1 MVRDNFMSSYGG
13 GGIQINV
20 LDNIT
25 MIKQLA
31 YSEWILNNFE
41 LRSNFELASI
51 QKKLQENHKS
61 EEIPICYER
70 CPNQWFSK
78 LSTETEFTEEWIV
91 VLNRASVGRR
101 EISNADELVQVLL
114 RAFPFHTNPYLHV
127 WSKQLNFDDNLYE
140 TACMARSI
148 RVLIGV
154 HRAGLSNTLFKRPS
168 TILY

>member
-1 MVRDNFMSSYGG
+1 MDFSKDV
-13 GGIQINV
+13 V
-20 LDNIT
+20 LYFGFLPKLNLT
-25 MIKQLA
+25 RP
-31 YSEWILNNFE
+31 YSEWILN
-41 LRSNFELASI
+41 NFELASI

-127 WSKQLNFDDNLYE
+127 WSKQLNFDDNRYE
-140 TACMARSI
+140 TARMARSI
-148 RVLIGV
+148 CVLIGV
-154 HRAGLSNTLFKRPS
+154 HRAGLSNTLFKRPG